1 MTNFVDCLDLA
12 KQNEDYECELQKLD
26 FLHEQERSK
35 LLALRSELLHENQQL
50 RQQLSDEKLKEAKD
64 FGCQTLGPNYEQIF
78 KIANIHWDP
87 SDPNVSVDD
96 ITAKLCEK
104 ITFLSRNN
112 MTLLNAQ
119 QHPLEMPS
127 HYDPINDQSTC
138 LGNEK
143 IENDNQNV
151 PIDDHL
157 DKLSLREEPEGSF
170 SDQQIVESVDE
181 PSNNERLVDGERNT
195 FATLNELKLLKEDL
209 DKKEMECIDFRKRL
223 IENKTEIE
231 SKESRL
237 IEMKHQYEILQDQ
250 FNVIESQLNTQLNE
264 NQKDRIDLK
273 KFKTQCE
280 KLTIDVENSANDF
293 KKLTIVL
300 AAKESE
306 LSEMRKRLESID
318 LTEKSSEKDSLI
330 QIKQDQIE
338 QLTSELDR
346 LRKHL
351 VETEEIYSSY
361 LKESQNNI
369 ETYEVRLREQ
379 EAINSTLVQKDLE
392 RENSFFLC
400 LLRKLHEKL
409 EECSNRKH
417 LLEDENEQLKANLI
431 DYQSVIEQ
439 LEKG

>member
-1 MTNFVDCLDLA
+1 
-12 KQNEDYECELQKLD
+12 
-26 FLHEQERSK
+26 
-35 LLALRSELLHENQQL
+35 
-50 RQQLSDEKLKEAKD
+50 
-64 FGCQTLGPNYEQIF
+64 
-78 KIANIHWDP
+78 
-87 SDPNVSVDD
+87 
-96 ITAKLCEK
+96 
-104 ITFLSRNN
+104 
-112 MTLLNAQ
+112 
-119 QHPLEMPS
+119 
-127 HYDPINDQSTC
+127 
-138 LGNEK
+138 
-143 IENDNQNV
+143 
-151 PIDDHL
+151 
-157 DKLSLREEPEGSF
+157 
-170 SDQQIVESVDE
+170 
-181 PSNNERLVDGERNT
+181 
-195 FATLNELKLLKEDL
+195 
-209 DKKEMECIDFRKRL
+209 
-223 IENKTEIE
+223 
-231 SKESRL
+231 
-237 IEMKHQYEILQDQ
+237 MKHQYEILQDQ

-392 RENSFFLC
+392 RENSFL
-400 LLRKLHEKL
+400 KLHEKL

-439 LEKG
+439 LEKASKKHLLYQYGISKTNFNQ

>member
-1 MTNFVDCLDLA
+1 
-12 KQNEDYECELQKLD
+12 
-26 FLHEQERSK
+26 
-35 LLALRSELLHENQQL
+35 
-50 RQQLSDEKLKEAKD
+50 
-64 FGCQTLGPNYEQIF
+64 
-78 KIANIHWDP
+78 
-87 SDPNVSVDD
+87 
-96 ITAKLCEK
+96 
-104 ITFLSRNN
+104 
-112 MTLLNAQ
+112 
-119 QHPLEMPS
+119 
-127 HYDPINDQSTC
+127 
-138 LGNEK
+138 
-143 IENDNQNV
+143 
-151 PIDDHL
+151 
-157 DKLSLREEPEGSF
+157 
-170 SDQQIVESVDE
+170 
-181 PSNNERLVDGERNT
+181 
-195 FATLNELKLLKEDL
+195 
-209 DKKEMECIDFRKRL
+209 
-223 IENKTEIE
+223 
-231 SKESRL
+231 
-237 IEMKHQYEILQDQ
+237 MKHQYEILQDQ

-392 RENSFFLC
+392 RENSFL
-400 LLRKLHEKL
+400 
-409 EECSNRKH
+409 
-417 LLEDENEQLKANLI
+417 
-431 DYQSVIEQ
+431 
-439 LEKG
+439 